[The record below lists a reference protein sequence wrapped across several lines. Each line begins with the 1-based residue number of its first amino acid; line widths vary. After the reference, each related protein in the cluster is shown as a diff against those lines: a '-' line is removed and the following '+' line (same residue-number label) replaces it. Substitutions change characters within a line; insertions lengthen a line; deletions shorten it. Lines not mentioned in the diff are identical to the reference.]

1 MSVVIGISD
10 VKNGKQKG
18 PVRQWAFAGLQPN
31 SLEGGDISVTA
42 RLNEI
47 RLVSS
52 AEDDGCVSPMAYL
65 EAKRTT
71 VLDPVTTQSLDPQ
84 LKRSIRPF

>member
-1 MSVVIGISD
+1 M
-10 VKNGKQKG
+10 
-18 PVRQWAFAGLQPN
+18 RQWAFCGLQPS

-47 RLVSS
+47 RLVST
-52 AEDDGCVSPMAYL
+52 EDEACVSPLAYL

-71 VLDPVTTQSLDPQ
+71 VLDPVTRQSLDPQ
-84 LKRSIRPF
+84 LKRIDPAILKLRPRFALPIP